1 MTTKLTAKPG
11 YAYRNKRSG
20 KLHSEV
26 VTREPHLFELVK
38 L

>member
-1 MTTKLTAKPG
+1 MKTKLTAKPG
-11 YAYRNKRSG
+11 YAYRDKRSG

-26 VTREPHLFELVK
+26 VTSKPHLFELIE